1 MTHVNE
7 EEIDIVNKCTSLVDA
22 FAIIEKVMIKENLDP
37 ELIQD
42 FKNDWW
48 AGAFDTI
55 HVVLNLIKE
64 NDPAGLKR
72 LHAEVHH
79 YMDNL
84 LTEVGES
91 RVQH

>member
-7 EEIDIVNKCTSLVDA
+7 EEIDIGNRCTSLVSA
-22 FAIIEKVMIKENLDP
+22 FDIIEKVMVKENLDP
-37 ELIQD
+37 ELIQA

-55 HVVLNLIKE
+55 HVVINLIKN
-64 NDPAGLKR
+64 NDPAGFER

-79 YMDNL
+79 YMDHM
-84 LTEVGES
+84 LTSEGES
-91 RVQH
+91 HVQH